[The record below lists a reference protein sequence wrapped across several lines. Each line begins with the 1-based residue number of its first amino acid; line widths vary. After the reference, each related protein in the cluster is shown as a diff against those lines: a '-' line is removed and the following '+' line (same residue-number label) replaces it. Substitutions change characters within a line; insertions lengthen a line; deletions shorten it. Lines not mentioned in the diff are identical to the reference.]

1 MYLSFDMKGSFLYHI
16 DMFVA
21 VVCDPGS
28 EDSRSALYALLPQYG
43 FEKVQRACYETTQ
56 IDERRL
62 ASLKREIDKVTDYY
76 DVIRIYQYPLEGN
89 FALTTLKNN
98 KWRRIIVRPPKS

>member
-1 MYLSFDMKGSFLYHI
+1 
-16 DMFVA
+16 MFVA
-21 VVCDPGS
+21 VICDPGS

-43 FEKVQRACYETTQ
+43 FEKVQRACYESTQ

-62 ASLKREIDKVTDYY
+62 SSLKREIDKVTDYY
-76 DVIRIYQYPLEGN
+76 DVIRIYQYPLEGM

-98 KWRRIIVRPPKS
+98 KWRRIVFRPPKNKD